1 MMRSISRTFAMMVC
15 VCVVAGCGFTY
26 PPPAAPDIV
35 SKETFNPMAP
45 VALLKMTGG
54 GGTIV
59 GLVHGWPF
67 PHLEPSEGMP
77 GGLFTYVGKF
87 KVTARSATD
96 SRPVSASGQ
105 RVDYFRESP
114 RVSFAQP
121 LSFELGQKVAVD
133 AISMTFSYMKN
144 GRTIAMRMSSRQVS
158 ANAFTYQ
165 GHTIQPPPERVDSEL
180 IAGDYADE
188 YGGYLLYEIT
198 Q

>member
-1 MMRSISRTFAMMVC
+1 MRSISRTIAAVVC
-15 VCVVAGCGFTY
+15 VCVAAGCGFTY

-35 SKETFNPMAP
+35 NKEAFNPMAP
-45 VALLKMTGG
+45 VALIKMAGD

-67 PHLEPSEGMP
+67 PHVEPSEGMP

-96 SRPVSASGQ
+96 SHPVSAIGK
-105 RVDYFRESP
+105 RTDYFREST
-114 RVSFAQP
+114 RVAFAQP
-121 LSFELGQKVAVD
+121 LSFELGQKAAID
-133 AISMTFSYMKN
+133 DISMTFSYMES
-144 GRTIAMRMSSRQVS
+144 GRKIAVRMSSRQVS

-165 GHTIQPPPERVDSEL
+165 GHTIQPPPERTDSEL

-188 YGGYLLYEIT
+188 YGGYLLYEIR